1 MTLKEYIDPFT
12 GEPVKQDNLR
22 QAGEQQIYDIIDQVI
37 ARLYDNPKIEAF
49 VGFFIEICSDY
60 EGKKVYGYFST
71 KGKRWSNLHRR
82 RNEKDPII
90 SDLYD
95 TWYSYKEQI
104 IDIYSNQKL
113 VHLTLSQNKDF
124 KTIKNAIIG

>member
-1 MTLKEYIDPFT
+1 M
-12 GEPVKQDNLR
+12 
-22 QAGEQQIYDIIDQVI
+22 
-37 ARLYDNPKIEAF
+37 
-49 VGFFIEICSDY
+49 
-60 EGKKVYGYFST
+60 VYLNDVY
-71 KGKRWSNLHRR
+71 RR

-113 VHLTLSQNKDF
+113 VRVPLSQNKDF
-124 KTIKNAIIG
+124 KTIKNAIIEVKS